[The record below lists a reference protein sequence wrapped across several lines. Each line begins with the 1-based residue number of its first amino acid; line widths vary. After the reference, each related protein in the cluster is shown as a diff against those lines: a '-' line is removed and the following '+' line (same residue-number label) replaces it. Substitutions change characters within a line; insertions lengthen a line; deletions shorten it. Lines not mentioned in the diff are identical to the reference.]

1 MAWLF
6 SRSYPERK
14 AVDVDGKTFDY
25 VIVGGG
31 TAACALASRLSEDPS
46 TSVLVVCKG
55 KVKDNWLDR
64 IPIVGNASDGKGP
77 QIETFWSEPD
87 ERWTGCKTRTFN
99 TQALG
104 GATRVNGL
112 MLTRGAPGN
121 YNQWAALGN
130 DEWSW
135 DKCEPYFKKIENAA
149 CHPDAPYRGHE
160 GPLYLRQNP
169 LNFPIDQYIQ
179 KAAGDMNLPVQND
192 GNNPNAPAMGLF
204 TTDIM
209 IDKFGYRHSSL
220 AAYLPKSTVD
230 ERRERLTLCTGVVA
244 TKLQT
249 NDDGT
254 EVTGVHILDHLDKSP
269 ARQCFVKAERE
280 VIVCCGTHFSP
291 QLLMLRYRFSET
303 LQHVRS
309 SLTLR
314 SGIGPKKHLE
324 KHNIPLVR
332 DMPGVG
338 ADLQDH
344 ITFGIAFRTRLI
356 DSYLRLFSP
365 LIGIWHFVLFLFFK
379 TGLLATSG
387 TRLCAWFH
395 TSTVDETTMTVRHHG
410 NGIDEKHDN
419 TDALRPENVP
429 DIELL
434 FTNASYDYEKGKG
447 YCAFQTTLVQP
458 FSRGRI
464 ELASSDPLAH
474 PKVFHHYITDPRDWA
489 AARKAARFSMSFVE
503 RFRQTQYPFN
513 ATWHLAPGVKAG
525 TVEGGWRDVTD
536 EQIDAYIRERL
547 VNIYHATSTCRMGT
561 VVDKG
566 VVGQNLK
573 VHGFRNLRV
582 ADASV
587 FPKVTSAHTVAPT
600 YMVAE
605 RCADFIKRDWAERA

>member
-1 MAWLF
+1 MVWPF
-6 SRSYPERK
+6 SRPYPEHK

-31 TAACALASRLSEDPS
+31 TAACALASRLTEDPS
-46 TSVLVVCKG
+46 TSVLVICKG
-55 KVKDNWLDR
+55 VVRDHWIDR
-64 IPIVGNASDGKGP
+64 IPIVGNANDGKGP

-87 ERWTGCKTRTFN
+87 QRWTGCKTRTFN

-149 CHPDAPYRGHE
+149 CHPNAPHRGHE
-160 GPLYLRQNP
+160 APEYL
-169 LNFPIDQYIQ
+169 LTYGLDSIQ
-179 KAAGDMNLPVQND
+179 KAAGDMNIPVQDD
-192 GNNPNAPAMGLF
+192 GNDPNAPAMGLF

-209 IDKFGYRHSSL
+209 IDKYGYRHSSL
-220 AAYLPKSTVD
+220 AAYLPRSTVH
-230 ERRERLTLCTGVVA
+230 EREGKLTICTGVVA
-244 TKLQT
+244 TKVQT
-249 NDDGT
+249 NTDGT
-254 EVTGVHILDHLDKSP
+254 EATGVYILDHLNKSP
-269 ARQCFVKAERE
+269 PGNA
-280 VIVCCGTHFSP
+280 
-291 QLLMLRYRFSET
+291 
-303 LQHVRS
+303 
-309 SLTLR
+309 
-314 SGIGPKKHLE
+314 SGIGPKEQLAKHD
-324 KHNIPLVR
+324 IPLVR

-344 ITFGIAFRTRLI
+344 VTFSIAFHTRLI
-356 DSYLRLFSP
+356 DSYLRMFNP
-365 LIGIWHFVLFLFFK
+365 LIGIWHFILFLLFK
-379 TGLLATSG
+379 TGMLATSG
-387 TRLCAWFH
+387 ARLCAWFH
-395 TSTVDETTMTVRHHG
+395 TSTIDEPTMTIKHYG
-410 NGIDEKHDN
+410 NGTDDKHDN

-434 FTNASYDYEKGKG
+434 FINASYDFEKGKG

-489 AARKAARFSMSFVE
+489 AARKAARFSMKYVE
-503 RFRQTQYPFN
+503 RFRQTDYPFN
-513 ATWHLAPGVKAG
+513 STWHLAPGVKAR
-525 TVEGGWRDVTD
+525 TMKGGWRDVTD

-547 VNIYHATSTCRMGT
+547 LNIYHATSTCRMGT
-561 VVDKG
+561 GEEDS
-566 VVGQNLK
+566 VVGQDLK
-573 VHGFRNLRV
+573 VHGFKNLRI

-605 RCADFIKRDWAERA
+605 RCADFIKSDWAKEI

>member
-1 MAWLF
+1 MAWPF
-6 SRSYPERK
+6 SRPYPERK
-14 AVDVDGKTFDY
+14 AVDVDDKTFDF
-25 VIVGGG
+25 VIVG
-31 TAACALASRLSEDPS
+31 ACAIASRLSEDPS
-46 TSVLVVCKG
+46 TSVLVICKG
-55 KVKDNWLDR
+55 K
-64 IPIVGNASDGKGP
+64 
-77 QIETFWSEPD
+77 SEPH
-87 ERWTGCKTRTFN
+87 EQWTGCKTRTFN

-160 GPLYLRQNP
+160 ESHELPDR
-169 LNFPIDQYIQ
+169 PINSTIQ
-179 KAAGDMNLPVQND
+179 KAAGDMNLPVEDD
-192 GNNPNAPAMGLF
+192 GNNPNAPAIGLF
-204 TTDIM
+204 TTDVM

-220 AAYLPKSTVD
+220 AAYLPKSTVH
-230 ERRERLTLCTGVVA
+230 EREGRLTLCTGVVA
-244 TKLQT
+244 TKVQT
-249 NDDGT
+249 NEDGT
-254 EVTGVHILDHLDKSP
+254 EATGVYILDHLDKSP
-269 ARQCFVKAERE
+269 ARQCFVKAKRE
-280 VIVCCGTHFSP
+280 VIICCGTHFTP
-291 QLLMLRYRFSET
+291 QLLML
-303 LQHVRS
+303 
-309 SLTLR
+309 
-314 SGIGPKKHLE
+314 SGIGPKEHLA
-324 KHNIPLVR
+324 KHNISLVR

-344 ITFGIAFRTRLI
+344 ITFGIAFRTRLV

-365 LIGIWHFVLFLFFK
+365 LIGIWHFILFLLFK
-379 TGLLATSG
+379 TGLLVTSG
-387 TRLCAWFH
+387 TRLCAWSH
-395 TSTVDETTMTVRHHG
+395 TSTIDETTMTVSHHG
-410 NGIDEKHDN
+410 NDIDEKHDN
-419 TDALRPENVP
+419 TDALKPENVP

-489 AARKAARFSMSFVE
+489 AARKAARFSMNFVE
-503 RFRQTQYPFN
+503 RFRKTEYPFN

-547 VNIYHATSTCRMGT
+547 FNIYHATSTCRMGT
-561 VVDKG
+561 VENNG
-566 VVGQNLK
+566 VVGQDLK
-573 VHGFRNLRV
+573 VHGFRNLRI

-587 FPKVTSAHTVAPT
+587 FPKVTECPH
-600 YMVAE
+600 
-605 RCADFIKRDWAERA
+605 RGADLHGGRAMCRLYQA